1 MAEQT
6 SRLAVII
13 DSSGAQKNT
22 DSLASSLAK
31 LTQAGQKAADGAGK
45 VTKATQD
52 ESQALSQLLD
62 RIDPVN
68 AALNKLDQQQR
79 QLAGFKAK
87 GFLDTDTFDAY
98 NKKIDEA
105 RSRLGKMSEQLVKTG
120 QSSKQAAWAMRMI
133 PAQMT
138 DIVVGLSSGQSPF
151 TVLMQQGGQLK
162 DMFGGIGPA
171 IRGVGGYVRGLASP
185 FTITAG
191 TVAALGLAYYQGQQE
206 QEAFQK
212 SLILTGNQVGK
223 TTDQLSD
230 MARSVSLATGSTQGA
245 AADVLNQLVS
255 AGNIAGESL
264 QKVAGSIVNMSNV
277 TGQATTQMVSDFES
291 IAENPVQAISKLND
305 QYHFLT
311 LATYNQIKALADEG
325 NQQDAARVAT
335 DAYANTVNARAN
347 DIAKNLGS
355 LERAWASLRGV
366 VVGAWDAMEGIGR
379 PNTIQ
384 NKLNTINASIADAQ
398 KKQSEGGLWNR
409 FSFNASG
416 YNLPEMIKTRD
427 ILQSMLHLQSDQS
440 GAISAGNQAQQQSI
454 KTQQE
459 ADRVNQQYLTNAE
472 KRNKAIQ
479 QQSDFL
485 NAGAINAQ
493 QYAHNVAQIN
503 QMYKDPAQPK
513 ERGSRQPKAYTEDAG
528 TRLIDQIN
536 QQSAAMT
543 LQLNTT
549 DKLSA
554 ITQQRVKFERQI
566 ADIQARVA
574 KNLPITNDQ
583 QSLLDNQKKIEQA
596 YKTQEALQN
605 QVTTL
610 DDYRKMQEQVRSKD
624 QQQNDLLADR
634 LKLLDKAKAAGA
646 QGTDKTRADIYK
658 NTPITMPSSV
668 TSAIGSLQPKGGELS
683 GSFAGLSAQYGGLD
697 KAQNDLKTWLQSQED
712 AYAKAGDIT
721 QAGEDRMNKIRQE
734 AALANQQIE
743 SQKTEIIS
751 SSTQSMMDSTVSIMQ
766 DGFGKQ
772 SAAYK
777 VAFAASKAFA
787 IADSMVKIQQ
797 AIASGAVSG
806 PYPANIIAMASIAAQ
821 TASIVSSISS
831 VSATGFQS
839 GGYTGNGGVSAPAG
853 IVHGQEFVM
862 DAGATRRI
870 GVSNLEAIRKNGLD
884 ATLSRS
890 GFGTGAKNVNNSAV
904 NHHTTINQTVNMPQ
918 GSGVTPTQLDA
929 VLKKNNDQLTRN
941 LAAQAATGTGK
952 YGKTLRDTQGRGNRM
967 T

>member
-68 AALNKLDQQQR
+68 AALNKLDQQQQ
-79 QLAGFKAK
+79 QLAKFKAK
-87 GFLDTDTFDAY
+87 GFLDTDTFEAY
-98 NKKIDEA
+98 SKKIDDA
-105 RSRLGKMSEQLVKTG
+105 RSRLGQMSEQLVKTG
-120 QSSKQAAWAMRMI
+120 QSSKQAAFAMRMI

-138 DIVVGLSSGQSPF
+138 DIVVGLSTGQSPF
-151 TVLMQQGGQLK
+151 MVLMQQGGQLK

-171 IRGVGGYVRGLASP
+171 IRGVGGYVMGLVNP
-185 FTITAG
+185 FTLGAAAVAG
-191 TVAALGLAYYQGQQE
+191 LGLAYYQGQQE
-206 QEAFQK
+206 QEAFQQ

-223 TTDQLSD
+223 TAGQLSD
-230 MARSVSLATGSTQGA
+230 MARNVSLATGSTQGA

-255 AGNIAGESL
+255 AGNIAGDSL
-264 QKVAGSIVNMSNV
+264 QKVAGSIVNMSSV

-335 DAYANTVNARAN
+335 DTYANAVNSRAK
-347 DIAKNLGS
+347 DIGNNLNALGQTWSFVAKQAL
-355 LERAWASLRGV
+355 
-366 VVGAWDAMEGIGR
+366 GAWDAMQGIGR
-379 PNTIQ
+379 KETIQ
-384 NKLNTINASIADAQ
+384 DQISKVQSEINDLSNPTVSIRFMAGADAKRLDALKRQ
-398 KKQSEGGLWNR
+398 LSILQGQATTENTLNDIISKHDQQQQDGIKAQQFINNLQDQSLN
-409 FSFNASG
+409 NAQRRTKEQ
-416 YNLPEMIKTRD
+416 NQLTEALKKTRAAG
-427 ILQSMLHLQSDQS
+427 IV
-440 GAISAGNQAQQQSI
+440 ISASE
-454 KTQQE
+454 E
-459 ADRVNQQYLTNAE
+459 ATLRQNIDD
-472 KRNKAIQ
+472 K
-479 QQSDFL
+479 
-485 NAGAINAQ
+485 
-493 QYAHNVAQIN
+493 
-503 QMYKDPAQPK
+503 YKDPAEPK
-513 ERGSRQPKAYTEDAG
+513 QRVGRQPKAYSEDAG
-528 TRLIDQIN
+528 QKLLDQIN
-536 QQSAAMT
+536 QQTSALT
-543 LQLNTT
+543 TQLNTT
-549 DKLSA
+549 DKLSSV
-554 ITQQRVKFERQI
+554 TQQRVKFEQQI
-566 ADIQARVA
+566 AEIKGKSQLTA
-574 KNLPITNDQ
+574 DQ
-583 QSLLDNQKKIEQA
+583 KSLLANYDAIEQA
-596 YKTQEALQN
+596 YKRQELIQN

-610 DDYRKMQEQVRSKD
+610 DDYRKMQEQVRSKE
-624 QQQNDLLADR
+624 QQQNDLLSDR

-646 QGTDKTRADIYK
+646 KGTDQTRADIYK
-658 NTPITMPSSV
+658 NTPITMPASV
-668 TSAIGSLQPKGGELS
+668 TSAIGSLQPTGGQLS

-697 KAQNDLKTWLQSQED
+697 KAQNDLKAWLQSQED
-712 AYAKAGDIT
+712 AYAKAGDVT

-743 SQKTEIIS
+743 AQKTEIIS

-890 GFGTGAKNVNNSAV
+890 GFGTGAKNVNNSNQSSTT
-904 NHHTTINQTVNMPQ
+904 NHFSIQQTFTGKPDDSTLLAINSSNQRMAKEIENKLTKEIINPQ
-918 GSGVTPTQLDA
+918 GQFGRS
-929 VLKKNNDQLTRN
+929 LKGYYSRS
-941 LAAQAATGTGK
+941 
-952 YGKTLRDTQGRGNRM
+952 YRE
-967 T
+967 

>member
-22 DSLASSLAK
+22 ETLASSLAK
-31 LTQAGQKAADGAGK
+31 LTQAGQKAAAGAGK
-45 VTKATQD
+45 VTKATED
-52 ESQALSQLLD
+52 EAQALSQLLD

-68 AALNKLDQQQR
+68 AALNKLDQQQQ
-79 QLAGFKAK
+79 QLAKFKAK
-87 GFLDTDTFDAY
+87 GFLDTDTFDSY
-98 NKKIDEA
+98 SKKIDDA
-105 RSRLGKMSEQLVKTG
+105 RSRLGQMSEQLVKTG

-171 IRGVGGYVRGLASP
+171 IRGVGGYVMGLASP

-223 TTDQLSD
+223 TADQLSD
-230 MARSVSLATGSTQGA
+230 MARNVSLATGSTQAA

-255 AGNIAGESL
+255 AGNIAGDSL
-264 QKVAGSIVNMSNV
+264 QKVAGSIVNMSSV

-335 DAYANTVNARAN
+335 DAYANTVNARAS

-409 FSFNASG
+409 FSANASG

-427 ILQSMLHLQSDQS
+427 ILQSMLNLQNDQS

-459 ADRVNQQYLTNAE
+459 ADRVNQQLLTTTE
-472 KRNKAIQ
+472 RRNQALK

-485 NAGAINAQ
+485 KAGAISAQ
-493 QYAHNVAQIN
+493 QYAHNIAQIN

-513 ERGSRQPKAYTEDAG
+513 ERQGRAYSEDAG
-528 TRLIDQIN
+528 SRLIDQLKQQHAVLTAQVDASDKLGSAQQELVKWQTKLDELTKKKDLTSDEKSLLLHQKELSLLYQSNAATEKQQQLAKQTAALSGYQSNIN
-536 QQSAAMT
+536 RDISSRNSQYSNDESSASGAISAYQQGILTQRITLEQQLNDKIIQLRQQRTSATTEIDRQTIDQEIAMQQSANDKMLADYDAHTQRMTAMRGSWSNGAEKAWQEYADSASNASGMTQT
-543 LQLNTT
+543 LFSDAFSSMEDAIVSFSTSG
-549 DKLSA
+549 KLSFKGFANSVISDIARIAARMA
-554 ITQQRVKFERQI
+554 ISG
-566 ADIQARVA
+566 VA
-574 KNLPITNDQ
+574 
-583 QSLLDNQKKIEQA
+583 
-596 YKTQEALQN
+596 
-605 QVTTL
+605 
-610 DDYRKMQEQVRSKD
+610 
-624 QQQNDLLADR
+624 
-634 LKLLDKAKAAGA
+634 
-646 QGTDKTRADIYK
+646 
-658 NTPITMPSSV
+658 SSV
-668 TSAIGSLQPKGGELS
+668 I
-683 GSFAGLSAQYGGLD
+683 
-697 KAQNDLKTWLQSQED
+697 
-712 AYAKAGDIT
+712 
-721 QAGEDRMNKIRQE
+721 
-734 AALANQQIE
+734 
-743 SQKTEIIS
+743 
-751 SSTQSMMDSTVSIMQ
+751 
-766 DGFGKQ
+766 
-772 SAAYK
+772 
-777 VAFAASKAFA
+777 
-787 IADSMVKIQQ
+787 
-797 AIASGAVSG
+797 
-806 PYPANIIAMASIAAQ
+806 
-821 TASIVSSISS
+821 
-831 VSATGFQS
+831 
-839 GGYTGNGGVSAPAG
+839 GGVSSLFGAPSATTSGNAGTALSSAASNIKFNAKGGVYDSPSLSAYSNQVYSSPKLFAFAKGAGVFGEAGPEAIMPLTRGKNGSLGVRAIGGQSSTGGDINLGG
-853 IVHGQEFVM
+853 IVVNV
-862 DAGATRRI
+862 D
-870 GVSNLEAIRKNGLD
+870 SN
-884 ATLSRS
+884 
-890 GFGTGAKNVNNSAV
+890 
-904 NHHTTINQTVNMPQ
+904 
-918 GSGVTPTQLDA
+918 
-929 VLKKNNDQLTRN
+929 
-941 LAAQAATGTGK
+941 GK
-952 YGKTLRDTQGRGNRM
+952 ASS
-967 T
+967 

>member
-22 DSLASSLAK
+22 DTLASSLTK
-31 LTQAGQKAADGAGK
+31 LTQAGQKAADGASK
-45 VTKATQD
+45 VTKATED
-52 ESQALSQLLD
+52 ETQALSNLLD

-68 AALNKLDQQQR
+68 AALNKLDAQQR
-79 QLAGFKAK
+79 SLSSFKAK
-87 GFLDTDTFDAY
+87 GFLDTETFEHY
-98 NKKIDEA
+98 NSLIDS
-105 RSRLGKMSEQLVKTG
+105 SRNKLTTMSTQMVKTG
-120 QSSKQAAWAMRMI
+120 QSAKQTAFAMRMI

-138 DIVVGLSSGQSPF
+138 DIVVGLSTGQSPF
-151 TVLMQQGGQLK
+151 MVLMQQGGQLK

-171 IRGVGGYVRGLASP
+171 IKGVGGYVAGLINP
-185 FTITAG
+185 FTL
-191 TVAALGLAYYQGQQE
+191 AAAAAATLGLAYYQGADEQE
-206 QEAFQK
+206 QFRK

-223 TTDQLSD
+223 TSDQLSD
-230 MARSVSLATGSTQGA
+230 MALSISNATGTTQGNA
-245 AADVLNQLVS
+245 SAVLNQVVMAGGIAGDSLEKVS
-255 AGNIAGESL
+255 AA
-264 QKVAGSIVNMSNV
+264 IVNIS
-277 TGQATTQMVSDFES
+277 QATGEATDKIVTDFQS
-291 IAENPVQAISKLND
+291 IATDPVAAITKLND

-311 LATYNQIKALADEG
+311 LATYNQIKALQDEG
-325 NQQDAARVAT
+325 DQQDAARVAT
-335 DAYANTVNARAN
+335 DAYANAMNGRAKE
-347 DIAKNLGS
+347 IHENLGY
-355 LERAWASLRGV
+355 LET
-366 VVGAWDAMEGIGR
+366 AWDALGNSAKSAWDKMLNIGR
-379 PNTIQ
+379 EETLSQ
-384 NKLNTINASIADAQ
+384 RLEDARKQASNAAGSYTG
-398 KKQSEGGLWNR
+398 GGLGSSVANDMLQKQGQQTV
-409 FSFNASG
+409 N
-416 YNLPEMIKTRD
+416 
-427 ILQSMLHLQSDQS
+427 ILQSVIDLQGDVT
-440 GAISAGNQAQQQSI
+440 GAVAAGNVEEQKSI

-459 ADRVNQQYLTNAE
+459 ADKVNQQYLTNAE
-472 KRNKAIQ
+472 RRNKAIQ

-485 NAGAINAQ
+485 KAGAINAQ

-503 QMYKDPAQPK
+503 QMYKDPAEPK
-513 ERGSRQPKAYTEDAG
+513 QRAGRQPKGYSEDAG
-528 TRLIDQIN
+528 QKLLDQIN
-536 QQSAAMT
+536 QQTAALT
-543 LQLNTT
+543 SQLQTA
-549 DKLSA
+549 DKLSSV
-554 ITQQRVKFERQI
+554 TQQRIKFEQQI
-566 ADIQARVA
+566 A
-574 KNLPITNDQ
+574 NLKTKSQLTADQ
-583 QSLLDNQKKIEQA
+583 KSLLANADAIDQA
-596 YKTQEALQN
+596 YKHQEVLQD

-668 TSAIGSLQPKGGELS
+668 TSAIGSLQPTGGQLS
-683 GSFAGLSAQYGGLD
+683 GSFSGLSAQYGGLD

-743 SQKTEIIS
+743 AQKTEIIS

-890 GFGTGAKNVNNSAV
+890 GFGTGAKNVNNSTSQV
-904 NHHTTINQTVNMPQ
+904 NHVTVTTPAITIQ
-918 GSGVTPTQLDA
+918 GNPSDATIQLVQQAAKQGAQQGYKMVASD
-929 VLKKNNDQLTRN
+929 
-941 LAAQAATGTGK
+941 LAAGKGQVHKSLTGGYNTSRRTG
-952 YGKTLRDTQGRGNRM
+952 
-967 T
+967 

>member
-22 DSLASSLAK
+22 ETLASSLAK

-45 VTKATQD
+45 VTKATED
-52 ESQALSQLLD
+52 EAQALSNLLD

-68 AALNKLDQQQR
+68 AALNKLDAQQKN
-79 QLAGFKAK
+79 LSSFKAK
-87 GFLDTDTFDAY
+87 GFLDTETFEHYNSLIDASR
-98 NKKIDEA
+98 NK
-105 RSRLGKMSEQLVKTG
+105 LTTMSTQMVKTG
-120 QSSKQAAWAMRMI
+120 QSAKQTAFAMRMI

-138 DIVVGLSSGQSPF
+138 DIVVGLSTGQSPF
-151 TVLMQQGGQLK
+151 MVLMQQGGQLK

-171 IRGVGGYVRGLASP
+171 IKGVGGYVAGLINP
-185 FTITAG
+185 FTL
-191 TVAALGLAYYQGQQE
+191 AAAAAATLGLAYYQGADEQE
-206 QEAFQK
+206 QFRK

-223 TTDQLSD
+223 TSDQLSD
-230 MARSVSLATGSTQGA
+230 MASSISNATGTTQGNA
-245 AADVLNQLVS
+245 SAVLNQVVMAGGIAGDSLEKVS
-255 AGNIAGESL
+255 AA
-264 QKVAGSIVNMSNV
+264 IVNIS
-277 TGQATTQMVSDFES
+277 QATGEATDKIVTDFQS
-291 IAENPVQAISKLND
+291 IASDPVAAITKLND

-311 LATYNQIKALADEG
+311 LATYNQIKALQDEG
-325 NQQDAARVAT
+325 DQQDAARVAT
-335 DAYANTVNARAN
+335 DAYANAMNGRAK
-347 DIAKNLGS
+347 DIHENLGY
-355 LERAWASLRGV
+355 LET
-366 VVGAWDAMEGIGR
+366 AWDALGNSAKSAWDKMLNIGR
-379 PNTIQ
+379 EETLSQ
-384 NKLNTINASIADAQ
+384 RLEDARKQASNAAGSYTG
-398 KKQSEGGLWNR
+398 GGLGSSVANDMLQKQGQQTV
-409 FSFNASG
+409 N
-416 YNLPEMIKTRD
+416 
-427 ILQSMLHLQSDQS
+427 ILQYVIDLQGDVT
-440 GAISAGNQAQQQSI
+440 GAVAAGNVEEQKSI
-454 KTQQE
+454 KTLQE
-459 ADRVNQQYLTNAE
+459 ADKVNQQYLTNAE
-472 KRNKAIQ
+472 RRNKAIQ

-485 NAGAINAQ
+485 KAGAINAQ
-493 QYAHNVAQIN
+493 QYAHNVSQIN
-503 QMYKDPAQPK
+503 QMYKDPAEPK
-513 ERGSRQPKAYTEDAG
+513 QRAGKQPKAYSEDADQK
-528 TRLIDQIN
+528 LLDQIN
-536 QQSAAMT
+536 QQTAALT
-543 LQLNTT
+543 TQLNTT
-549 DKLSA
+549 DKLSSV
-554 ITQQRVKFERQI
+554 TQQRLKFEQQI
-566 ADIQARVA
+566 AEIKGKSQLTA
-574 KNLPITNDQ
+574 DQ
-583 QSLLDNQKKIEQA
+583 KSLLANYDAIDQA
-596 YKTQEALQN
+596 YKRQELIQN

-610 DDYRKMQEQVRSKD
+610 DHYRKMQEQVRSKD

-646 QGTDKTRADIYK
+646 HGTDATRADIYK

-668 TSAIGSLQPKGGELS
+668 TSAIGSLQPTGGELS

-743 SQKTEIIS
+743 AQKTEIIS

-839 GGYTGNGGVSAPAG
+839 GGYTGNGGVSVPAG

-890 GFGTGAKNVNNSAV
+890 GFGTGAKNVNNSNQSSTT
-904 NHHTTINQTVNMPQ
+904 NHFSIQQTFTGKPDDSTLLAINSSNQRMAKEIENKLTKEIINPQ
-918 GSGVTPTQLDA
+918 GQFGRS
-929 VLKKNNDQLTRN
+929 LKGYYSRS
-941 LAAQAATGTGK
+941 
-952 YGKTLRDTQGRGNRM
+952 YRE
-967 T
+967 